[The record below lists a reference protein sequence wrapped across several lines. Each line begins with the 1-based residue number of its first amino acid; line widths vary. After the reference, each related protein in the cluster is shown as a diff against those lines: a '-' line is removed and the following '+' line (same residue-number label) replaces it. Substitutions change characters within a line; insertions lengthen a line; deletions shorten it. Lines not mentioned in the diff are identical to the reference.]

1 MADLINTNQ
10 GPERVEVISQP
21 TGVVPIPGAST
32 AITCFVIRS
41 TKSGAPI
48 DSPVEVLSIEE
59 VVEQFGDATDIG
71 NAYYA
76 IQGFFDNAGSGSQAI
91 IINVAPTASGSD
103 VSERGVA
110 EIAGGGFMEDTG
122 VILSS
127 LAISTYTPTTG
138 LLVFSA
144 TPDLSEVKVGDYF
157 KDDNGRLFE
166 ILAVTPGIY
175 TIEIAKN
182 LVTSATQPVHAA
194 GGLNVA
200 SAAGKILRLFEVDM
214 FNSYALIQKGSL
226 KGSVT
231 ITSSTSNIIIASAGG
246 FLNMGAKVGDI
257 LVDSGANVFYITSIE
272 DDDKVY
278 VDRSGAALGATNIYA
293 GTVSII
299 QDTLR
304 SASANASVSPQN
316 VVAFSSSGA
325 GYGLL
330 PTAVGPYAAD
340 SLTDHFAI
348 LSGEEKE
355 ILSSSIIASGTL
367 NALFG
372 TCAQTLV
379 YTAVSGLIQFGG
391 AVNLST
397 VNPGDVWRDTSSND
411 FVIISVD
418 DLNDRIV
425 ILPNQIVNTAIGSTI
440 RNGQTK
446 IFFKDTAFDPGITN
460 VPTFFEP
467 ASKLEV
473 PASVTLLADSYFISD
488 AIVQDSDY
496 IGTAANGKG
505 LHALDE
511 IDDVS
516 LVCIPEIT
524 SKVVQNAL
532 IDYCETGREDCFA
545 LLVIPRSITS
555 PVTDRVKLT
564 PVISTISVGAT
575 YSTVAFSGSPSLAD
589 VVVGDILIFNSIKYL
604 ILDVDDT
611 DKKITVEST
620 SISGSGS
627 CSIASPSAIT
637 YKEIIINNPSKRSAW
652 YYNHVKVLRP
662 SDSAIITVDP
672 VGHVAG
678 VMARIDANTAI
689 GGVSHAPAGTRFAGL
704 AGTVGMDL
712 AISESQHGGPLRLA
726 FINRLT
732 EFAGA
737 GRIIFG
743 AYTSDSGTSPAFTA
757 EEQLIQII
765 RTNLFIKK
773 SLESGLRSFIWENFS
788 PTTQYQAKQAILSFL
803 RNNAYLFPAG
813 LPESEQFRVISVDP
827 TTEALA
833 KGLMKFR
840 VQIRTNSALRFVE
853 IALEF
858 PIPSAQG

>member
-1 MADLINTNQ
+1 MADLINTNR

-21 TGVVPIPGAST
+21 TGVIPIPGAAT
-32 AITCFVIRS
+32 AIPAFIVRS
-41 TKSGAPI
+41 TKAGAPI
-48 DSPVEVLSIEE
+48 DTPVEVLNMDA
-59 VVEQFGDATDIG
+59 VVEQFGDASDIG

-76 IQGFFDNAGSGSQAI
+76 IQGFYDNAGSGSQAI
-91 IINVAPTASGSD
+91 IINVAPTASGYD
-103 VSERGVA
+103 VSERGIA
-110 EIAGGGFMEDTG
+110 EVAGGGFMEDEG
-122 VILSS
+122 LINSS
-127 LAISTYTPTTG
+127 LVISSYSSITGALIFSGTPN
-138 LLVFSA
+138 
-144 TPDLSEVKVGDYF
+144 LSLVKVGDYF
-157 KDDNGRLFE
+157 KDDNGRLFK
-166 ILAVTPGIY
+166 ILSVTPATY
-175 TIEIAKN
+175 TVEIAKS
-182 LVTSATQPVHAA
+182 LVTSGADPVHAA
-194 GGLNVA
+194 GGLNIA
-200 SAAGKILRLFEVDM
+200 STAGKILRLFEVDM

-231 ITSSTSNIIIASAGG
+231 LTSSVSNILMASAGG

-257 LVDSGANVFYITSIE
+257 LVDSGSSVFYITSIE

-278 VDRSGAALGATNIYA
+278 VDRSGAALGATSIYA
-293 GTVSII
+293 GVVSII
-299 QDTLR
+299 QDTMR
-304 SASANASVSPQN
+304 SASSNASVSPQN
-316 VVAFSSSGA
+316 SAAFASSGA

-340 SLTDHFAI
+340 SLSGHFAI

-355 ILSSSIIASGTL
+355 ILSSSIIASGVL

-379 YTAVSGLIQFGG
+379 YTSGTGLIQFGG

-397 VNPGDVWRDTSSND
+397 VNPGDVWRDASGND

-418 DLNDRIV
+418 DGTDRIV
-425 ILPNQIVNTAIGSTI
+425 ILPNKIINTAVGSTI
-440 RNGQTK
+440 RDGQTK
-446 IFFKDTAFDPGITN
+446 VYFVDTAFNPGTTN
-460 VPTFFEP
+460 IPTFFEP

-473 PASVTLLADSYFISD
+473 PASVTLLASDYFIAD
-488 AIVQDSDY
+488 ALVQDSDY
-496 IGTAANGKG
+496 VGTSANGKG

-511 IDDVS
+511 TDDVG
-516 LVCIPEIT
+516 LVCIPEVT

-532 IDYCETGREDCFA
+532 IDYCETLREDCFA
-545 LLVIPRSITS
+545 LLVIPRAITYPS
-555 PVTDRVKLT
+555 VDKVKLT
-564 PVISTISVGAT
+564 PVISTISVGAL

-589 VVVGDILIFNSIKYL
+589 VVAGDVLIFSGIKYL
-604 ILDVDDT
+604 ILDVDDS
-611 DKKITVEST
+611 DKKVTVEST
-620 SISGSGS
+620 SISGSGL
-627 CSIASPSAIT
+627 CSIASPCAVT
-637 YKEIIINNPSKRSAW
+637 YKETIINNPSKRASW
-652 YYNHVKVLRP
+652 YFNHVKVLRP

-827 TTEALA
+827 TSEALA

-840 VQIRTNSALRFVE
+840 VQVRTNSALRFVE

>member
-1 MADLINTNQ
+1 MADLINTNR

-21 TGVVPIPGAST
+21 TGVIPIPGAAT
-32 AITCFVIRS
+32 AIPAFIVRS
-41 TKSGAPI
+41 TKAGAPI
-48 DSPVEVLSIEE
+48 DTPVEVLNMDA
-59 VVEQFGDATDIG
+59 VVEQFGDASDIG

-76 IQGFFDNAGSGSQAI
+76 IQGFYDNAGSGSQAI
-91 IINVAPTASGSD
+91 IINVAPTASGYD
-103 VSERGVA
+103 VSERGIA
-110 EIAGGGFMEDTG
+110 EVAGGGFMEDEG
-122 VILSS
+122 LINSS
-127 LAISTYTPTTG
+127 LVISSYSSITGALIFSGTPN
-138 LLVFSA
+138 
-144 TPDLSEVKVGDYF
+144 LSLVKVGDYF
-157 KDDNGRLFE
+157 KDDNGRLFK
-166 ILAVTPGIY
+166 ILSVTPATY
-175 TIEIAKN
+175 TVEIAKN
-182 LVTSATQPVHAA
+182 LVTSGADPVHAA
-194 GGLNVA
+194 GGLNIA
-200 SAAGKILRLFEVDM
+200 STAGKILRLFEVDM

-231 ITSSTSNIIIASAGG
+231 LTSSVSNILMASAGG

-257 LVDSGANVFYITSIE
+257 LVDSGSSVFYITSIE

-278 VDRSGAALGATNIYA
+278 VDRSGAALGATSIYA
-293 GTVSII
+293 GVVSII
-299 QDTLR
+299 QDTMR
-304 SASANASVSPQN
+304 SASSNASVSPQN
-316 VVAFSSSGA
+316 SAAFASSGA

-340 SLTDHFAI
+340 SLSGHFAI

-355 ILSSSIIASGTL
+355 ILSSSIIASGVL

-379 YTAVSGLIQFGG
+379 YTSGTGLIQFGG

-397 VNPGDVWRDTSSND
+397 VNPGDVWRDASGND

-418 DLNDRIV
+418 DGTDRIV
-425 ILPNQIVNTAIGSTI
+425 ILPNKIINTAVGSTI
-440 RNGQTK
+440 RDGQTK
-446 IFFKDTAFDPGITN
+446 VYFVDTAFNPGTTN
-460 VPTFFEP
+460 IPTFFEP

-473 PASVTLLADSYFISD
+473 PASVTLLASDYFIAD
-488 AIVQDSDY
+488 ALVQDSDY
-496 IGTAANGKG
+496 VGTSANGKG

-511 IDDVS
+511 TDDVG
-516 LVCIPEIT
+516 LVCIPEVT

-532 IDYCETGREDCFA
+532 IDYCETLREDCFA
-545 LLVIPRSITS
+545 LLVIPRAITYPS
-555 PVTDRVKLT
+555 VDKVKLT
-564 PVISTISVGAT
+564 PVISTISVGAL

-589 VVVGDILIFNSIKYL
+589 VVAGDVLIFSGIKYL
-604 ILDVDDT
+604 ILDVDDS
-611 DKKITVEST
+611 DKKVTVEST
-620 SISGSGS
+620 SISGSGL
-627 CSIASPSAIT
+627 CSIASPCAVT
-637 YKEIIINNPSKRSAW
+637 YKETIINNPSKRASW
-652 YYNHVKVLRP
+652 YFNHVKVLRP

-803 RNNAYLFPAG
+803 RNNSYLFPAG

-827 TTEALA
+827 TSEALA

-840 VQIRTNSALRFVE
+840 VQVRTNSALRFVE